1 MLLKMLWKI
10 GDISSIISYMLK
22 IRLFRTGKKNQPSYR
37 IVITEARRKRDG
49 KYVENLGFYNPLTD
63 PYALEYKKDRVEYW
77 ISKGAQPTETV
88 RKLLKI

>member
-1 MLLKMLWKI
+1 
-10 GDISSIISYMLK
+10 MLK

-88 RKLLKI
+88 RKLLRI

>member
-88 RKLLKI
+88 RKLLRI